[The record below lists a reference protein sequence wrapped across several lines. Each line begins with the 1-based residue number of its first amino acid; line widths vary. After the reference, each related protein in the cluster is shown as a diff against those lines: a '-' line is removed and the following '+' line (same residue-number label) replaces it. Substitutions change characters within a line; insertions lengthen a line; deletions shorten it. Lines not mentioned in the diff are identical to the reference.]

1 MALSGVA
8 SSGLSQ
14 PFAPFRVR
22 LADPRDFGDRGMA
35 HAGALDFARID
46 VLAAGDDDV
55 RNPGLFDDKGFL
67 IVSDRLR
74 LSAPQGAARS
84 RRRSL
89 ERHRPRRLAGR
100 IRGAPRPRSRARG
113 AGGGR
118 RFHARLTGAQA
129 SLPSALSAARK
140 FTTKDAKRSRRGS
153 PPPPR
158 FARSPSP
165 AARRRMSPVHSAAF
179 FGLANVSRSWC
190 FRIFPVAL
198 RGSAATISSRFGSL

>member
-35 HAGALDFARID
+35 HAGALDFGRID

-55 RNPGLFDDKGFL
+55 RNAGLFDDKGFL

-89 ERHRPRRLAGR
+89 ARHRPRRHAGR
-100 IRGAPRPRSRARG
+100 IRG

-118 RFHARLTGAQA
+118 RFHARWTGAQA

-140 FTTKDAKRSRRGS
+140 FTTKDAKGREEVGPRRAARG
-153 PPPPR
+153 PPPP
-158 FARSPSP
+158 
-165 AARRRMSPVHSAAF
+165 
-179 FGLANVSRSWC
+179 
-190 FRIFPVAL
+190 L
-198 RGSAATISSRFGSL
+198 REGG